1 MTDTA
6 SEPVTTAATTAAAG
20 APETRHF
27 EADVE
32 SVLRLVIDSLYSNKE
47 VFLRELLS
55 NASDALDKLRFRAL
69 TEPALLPEGD
79 TLKVR
84 VEANAAEGTL
94 TLADNGIGM
103 TKDELANNLGTI
115 AKSGTRELLKEMQ
128 AAGKKGDVNL
138 IGQFGVGFYSAFL
151 VADRV
156 EVVSRKAGEREAF
169 KWTSEGRGTFTL
181 EPATRLEQG
190 TSVVL
195 HLKADAKE
203 DLLRSFKLE
212 ELIRKYSDY
221 LHFPI
226 ELKSEQPKEG
236 EPAYR
241 TINRGSAL
249 WHRSVGEVKKEDL
262 DELYRHISHD
272 FEPPLAHKQFKV
284 EGTTEFAGV
293 LFLPKRAP
301 FDLFDPD
308 SKKGLRLYVKR
319 VFIFEDAEAL
329 VPRWLRFL
337 RGVVDSEDLPLNVSR
352 ELLQD
357 SRLVRIIQK
366 QVVRHALEM
375 IEHLAK
381 DQPDDYLAFYKIF
394 GAVLKEG
401 LAAMP
406 GSGEPEHKTRLS
418 KLVRYES
425 STRAGLVSLAEAK
438 AAMKEG
444 QPALYYALGQSRK
457 QIEASPHLEALK
469 ARGYEVLFMTD
480 PVDHWAI
487 EALAEFDG
495 TKLVNVAAG
504 DLDLG
509 AKPEG
514 EEAKDD
520 GSSTSTLRERL
531 RLLLQDELAEVRVS
545 DRLVES
551 PACLVMAPGGLSPHL
566 ERLVRATQPDLAM
579 PKQKRI
585 LELNPQ
591 HAVVKALSAQ
601 LEKDPASPELDG
613 WLTLLYEQALVAEGS
628 PVDDPA
634 RFASRINALFTKALS

>member
-1 MTDTA
+1 MTETQH
-6 SEPVTTAATTAAAG
+6 EAAPST
-20 APETRHF
+20 ETHAF
-27 EADVE
+27 QAEVD
-32 SVLRLVIDSLYSNKE
+32 SVLRLVIDSLYSNKD

-69 TEPALLPEGD
+69 TEPELLPEGE

-84 VEANAAEGTL
+84 IEPDGVAGTL

-103 TKDELANNLGTI
+103 TKDELASHLGTI
-115 AKSGTRELLKEMQ
+115 AKSGTRELLNEMK
-128 AAGKKGDVNL
+128 AAGKKTDVSL

-156 EVVSRKAGEREAF
+156 EVISRKAGEREAF
-169 KWTSEGRGTFTL
+169 KWSSEGRGGFTL
-181 EPATRLEQG
+181 ESASRPEQG
-190 TSVVL
+190 TSVIL
-195 HLKADAKE
+195 HLKADSKAQ
-203 DLLRSFKLE
+203 LLATYELE
-212 ELIRKYSDY
+212 ELIKKYSDY

-226 ELKSEQPKEG
+226 ELKMEREKSD
-236 EPAYR
+236 EPTYR

-249 WHRSVGEVKKEDL
+249 WHRSASEVKKEDL
-262 DELYRHISHD
+262 DELYRHIAHD

-293 LFLPKRAP
+293 LFLPGRAP

-366 QVVRHALEM
+366 QVTRHALEM
-375 IEHLAK
+375 LEALAK
-381 DQPDDYLAFYKIF
+381 DRPDDYLKFYRIF
-394 GAVLKEG
+394 GSVLKEG
-401 LAAMP
+401 LVAGP
-406 GSGEPEHKTRLS
+406 TGEPEYKDRLA
-418 KLVRYES
+418 KLVCFES
-425 STRAGLVSLAEAK
+425 STREGLVSLAEAK
-438 AAMKEG
+438 EAMKEG
-444 QPALYYALGQSRK
+444 QPGIYFALGQNRK

-469 ARGYEVLFMTD
+469 ARGYEVLLLSD
-480 PVDHWAI
+480 PVDHWAT
-487 EALAEFDG
+487 EALTEFDG
-495 TKLVNVAAG
+495 TKMLNVASS

-509 AKPEG
+509 AKDG
-514 EEAKDD
+514 EDAREADAEA
-520 GSSTSTLRERL
+520 TSTLRDRL
-531 RLLLQDELAEVRVS
+531 RMLLQDELSEVRVS

-551 PACLVMAPGGLSPHL
+551 PACLVMAPGGMAPHL
-566 ERLVRATQPDLAM
+566 ERLVRATQPELAM

-585 LELNPQ
+585 LEINPS
-591 HAVVKALSAQ
+591 HPVVKALTAT
-601 LEKDPASPELDG
+601 LEKTPDAPELSD
-613 WLTLLYEQALVAEGS
+613 WLTLIYEQALVAEGS
-628 PVDDPA
+628 PVEDPA
-634 RFASRINALFTKALS
+634 KFASRINALFTKALS

>member
-1 MTDTA
+1 MTETPMTDT
-6 SEPVTTAATTAAAG
+6 STDTSTENSPAA
-20 APETRHF
+20 ETRPF
-27 EADVE
+27 QAEVA

-55 NASDALDKLRFRAL
+55 NASDALDKLRFSAL
-69 TEPALLPEGD
+69 TEPSLLPEGEA
-79 TLKVR
+79 LEVR
-84 VEANAAEGTL
+84 IEPNAAEGTL

-115 AKSGTRELLKEMQ
+115 AKSGTRELLEEMK
-128 AAGKKGDVNL
+128 AAGKNKDVSL

-169 KWTSEGRGTFTL
+169 RWISDGRGTFTL
-181 EPATRLEQG
+181 GPASRPQQG
-190 TSVVL
+190 TSVIL
-195 HLKADAKE
+195 HLKAEAKE

-226 ELKSEQPKEG
+226 QLKVEREKSD

-241 TINRGSAL
+241 TVNRGSAL
-249 WHRSVGEVKKEDL
+249 WHRSASEVKEEDL
-262 DELYRHISHD
+262 NELYRHISHD
-272 FEPPLAHKQFKV
+272 FEAPLAHKQFKV

-366 QVVRHALEM
+366 QVVRHALDM
-375 IEHLAK
+375 LEHLAK
-381 DQPDDYLAFYKIF
+381 DRNDDYLAFYKIF

-401 LAAMP
+401 LASAP
-406 GSGEPEHKTRLS
+406 GGESEYAARLS

-425 STRAGLVSLAEAK
+425 STRAGLVSLSEAK

-457 QIEASPHLEALK
+457 QIEASPHLEALA
-469 ARGYEVLFMTD
+469 ARGYEVLFMSD
-480 PVDHWAI
+480 PVDHWAV
-487 EALAEFDG
+487 ESLTEFDG
-495 TKLVNVAAG
+495 TKLVNVAGA

-509 AKPEG
+509 GKAEG
-514 EEAKDD
+514 EEKTQADEV
-520 GSSTSTLRERL
+520 THALRDRL
-531 RLLLQDELAEVRVS
+531 RVLLQEQLSEVRVS
-545 DRLVES
+545 DRLVTS
-551 PACLVMAPGGLSPHL
+551 PACLVVAPGGLSPHL
-566 ERLVRATQPDLAM
+566 ERLVRATQPELAM

-585 LELNPQ
+585 LELNAGHP
-591 HAVVKALSAQ
+591 VVKALTASLQ
-601 LEKDPASPELDG
+601 KDPADPQLDG

-628 PVDDPA
+628 PVEDPA
-634 RFASRINALFTKALS
+634 SFANRINALFAKALSV